1 MNTASRDEAP
11 EPAARSLRLVAAP
24 ADGPALLA
32 RVTVTPNEAAEML
45 GVSRDFF
52 DEHVKPALRIIRPG
66 RKIILIPVAELSR
79 WAETSAARWTE

>member
-1 MNTASRDEAP
+1 MSP
-11 EPAARSLRLVAAP
+11 GS
-24 ADGPALLA
+24 LA

-66 RKIILIPVAELSR
+66 RKIILIPVVELSR
-79 WAETSAARWTE
+79 WAETSAARWCD

>member
-1 MNTASRDEAP
+1 MNSASRDQAP
-11 EPAARSLRLVAAP
+11 DPERRALHLVSAP
-24 ADGPALLA
+24 AMSPGSLA

-79 WAETSAARWTE
+79 WAETSAARWCD

>member
-1 MNTASRDEAP
+1 
-11 EPAARSLRLVAAP
+11 
-24 ADGPALLA
+24 
-32 RVTVTPNEAAEML
+32 VTPNEAAEML

-79 WAETSAARWTE
+79 WAETSAARWSE